1 MNHIEN
7 SYNVKL
13 QRLVRE
19 LRADINATLVP
30 VIKQYAPEY
39 VQDDDGTLSVDA
51 ASTTPVLTRDG
62 WADAIR
68 NALDAL
74 LARWVTSP
82 LAKAAASVIAGE
94 FVRTSLQ
101 YTDRRIKRTTGIDVF
116 ASDRRLDE
124 YIKAAT
130 NQNARLITSIPEQY
144 LGQVAN
150 IVEGNMRVGMRPSYI
165 EKALT
170 QQFGVTQRR
179 ARMISRDQ
187 TAKVTGEMN
196 KQRQINAGFEYFKWR
211 DSSDSR
217 VRERH
222 HEIATAETPYG
233 IGVYRWDDLPKSD
246 KGEPIQPGSDYQC
259 RCVAIPV
266 SEAKVKQWQEKKK
279 GR

>member
-30 VIKQYAPEY
+30 VVKQYAPEY
-39 VQDDDGTLSVDA
+39 VQDSA
-51 ASTTPVLTRDG
+51 PVLTRDG

-82 LAKAAASVIAGE
+82 LAKAAASVIAGD

-130 NQNARLITSIPEQY
+130 NQNARLIGSISSRYIE
-144 LGQVAN
+144 QVAN
-150 IVEGNMRVGMRPSYI
+150 IVEGNMRTGMRPSNI
-165 EKALT
+165 VEELH
-170 QQFGVTQRR
+170 QQFGVERRR
-179 ARMISRDQ
+179 AAFIARDQ
-187 TAKVTGEMN
+187 AAKVTGEMN
-196 KQRQINAGFEYFKWR
+196 KRRQMNAGFEYFKWR

-266 SEAKVKQWQEKKK
+266 SDAKVKQWQEKKK